1 MKTPGTAFSRLG
13 IVLGL
18 VVALGSYASAS
29 FKNAGE
35 WMPPIPNSI
44 GIWEGV
50 DTPIPRDVLE
60 KLGGPQGE
68 AREYH
73 NPFGEAVS
81 ASVITAGAFEN
92 YHDPTVCVTGGGF
105 ALTGKKIFPLDGP
118 GSGNVR
124 AMIFRNDSTP
134 YGTVRIVMYYWQQNR
149 DGTTATEAVMGNYRD
164 TTSRFKTGYGAIV
177 KRNQTVLMRVYAV
190 VAPDDVDGQQAQRNV
205 GEISRVLYQS
215 LKKNG
220 REAGTN

>member
-1 MKTPGTAFSRLG
+1 MKSQKTVFARLG

-18 VVALGSYASAS
+18 VALLGSYASAS
-29 FKNAGE
+29 FKKAGE
-35 WMPPIPNSI
+35 WMPPIPDSF
-44 GIWEGV
+44 GVWEGV
-50 DTPIPRDVLE
+50 NTPIARDVLE

-73 NPFGEAVS
+73 NAFGEAVS

-105 ALTGKKIFPLDGP
+105 NLTAKKIFPVDGP

-124 AMIFRNDSTP
+124 AMIFRNDTTP
-134 YGTVRIVMYYWQQNR
+134 YGTVRIIMYYWQQNR

-164 TTSRFKTGYGAIV
+164 TGSRFKTGYGAIV

-190 VAPDDVDGQQAQRNV
+190 VAPDDENGEQAQRNV
-205 GEISRVLYQS
+205 AEVSRVLYRA
-215 LKKNG
+215 LKQNG
-220 REAGTN
+220 QEKAAP